1 MLHVAAEFQEC
12 GCLQSYA
19 WNSSSIVIFDVVMSF
34 NEQAKHTMSVSSDDR
49 CVLGR
54 DMFADIRS
62 NLSPAAV
69 FLNLC
74 ETAAR

>member
-1 MLHVAAEFQEC
+1 
-12 GCLQSYA
+12 
-19 WNSSSIVIFDVVMSF
+19 MSF